1 MNVLAEILINQAG
14 TVSDLAGSIL
24 SCFPDASVLFAA
36 ANGGAAV
43 LASGIIAAGN
53 VPDAVLAT
61 VRKWHGSIDE
71 QFSCI
76 DNVCNI
82 VQQQQTAWT
91 MPVDMKN
98 ELLADRNRLDALI
111 KKCRTP
117 AGSTVDRTLRN
128 SLLKATAGLCLIRV
142 KGWAYGEF
150 AVGNMTAD
158 EVHNFGFLLPGEH
171 GGYHGRTEATDVLAE
186 VKAKVINED
195 FIRVVIDQSAGEN
208 AGPVKHGWPHG
219 VRQALIVITA
229 ADGKTEV
236 CRQLTTHL
244 YNDIRMP
251 EGSHGKQFV
260 IKAAFLK
267 HIDDEP
273 RFGNEPTFSMPLT
286 TEDLAATLDR
296 QHHEEFEARMQ
307 AVEHQRQEIE
317 RIQAEK
323 ASS

>member
-1 MNVLAEILINQAG
+1 MNVLTEILINQVG
-14 TVSDLAGSIL
+14 TVSDLAGMFL
-24 SCFPDASVLFAA
+24 ACFSDVPVLFAA
-36 ANGGAAV
+36 VNGGAAV
-43 LASGIIAAGN
+43 LAAGIVAYGN
-53 VPDAVLAT
+53 LPDAVLT
-61 VRKWHGSIDE
+61 IVRKWHGSIGE

-82 VQQQQTAWT
+82 VQQQQTTWT
-91 MPVDMKN
+91 MPADMKN
-98 ELLADRNRLDALI
+98 ELLANRNRLDALI
-111 KKCRTP
+111 KKCQSP

-128 SLLKATAGLCLIRV
+128 SLLKATISLCLLRV

-171 GGYHGRTEATDVLAE
+171 GGYHGRTEATDALAE
-186 VKAKVINED
+186 VKAKVINAD
-195 FIRVVIDQSAGEN
+195 FVRVVIDQSAAEN
-208 AGPVKHGWPHG
+208 AGPVKHGWPKG
-219 VRQALIVITA
+219 VKQALIVITA

-236 CRQLTTHL
+236 YRQMTTHL
-244 YNDIRMP
+244 YNDIQMP

-267 HIDDEP
+267 HIDDKP

-296 QHHEEFEARMQ
+296 QHHEESEARMQ
-307 AVEHQRQEIE
+307 AVEHQRQEVE